1 MRFLILWLFYTLAI
15 ILGAC
20 LLPGVSLDGF
30 FAALLTAVILGLI
43 NGLLR
48 PVLFLFTIPLTI
60 LTLGLFLFVLNALMV
75 MLAASIVPGFHVA
88 GFWWALL
95 FSLVVSSMLFLLGE
109 LMEPPERTVRY
120 VMYGRTVRREKDV
133 N

>member
-1 MRFLILWLFYTLAI
+1 MRFLILWLSYTTAI
-15 ILGAC
+15 ILGAL

-30 FAALLTAVILGLI
+30 FTALLTALILGLI
-43 NGLLR
+43 NGVLR
-48 PVLFLFTIPLTI
+48 PVLFLFTLPLTI

-75 MLAASIVPGFHVA
+75 LLAASIVPGFHVA

-95 FSLVVSSMLFLLGE
+95 FSLMVSIILFLLGE

-120 VMYGRTVRREKDV
+120 LRYGHTVRREKDV